1 MDRISHGVDFDT
13 TPIETAL
20 NWGRAC
26 ELALFQGM
34 EQMRDNRRF
43 EAPKARG
50 VE

>member
-1 MDRISHGVDFDT
+1 MTFSAPQSFIHGVKIEKFD
-13 TPIETAL
+13 L
-20 NWGRAC
+20 RAC

-34 EQMRDNRRF
+34 EQMRDNRRL